1 MNKASS
7 NGFPK
12 CRLCEKPIHR
22 VFIDLGLSPLSNAFL
37 SAEQLNKME
46 PFFPLRVYVCDSC
59 FLVQLEEF
67 QTPSAIF
74 SKYTYFS
81 SYSSS
86 WLAHARNY
94 VIDTIARFSID
105 ESWQVVEIASNDG
118 YLLRNFKEANIPAIG
133 IEPARNVAEVAEN
146 NGIPTLVKFFGVS
159 TAEYLVGGDVK
170 ADLLIG
176 NNVLAHVPRLNDFV
190 AGMKLLLSQRGII
203 TMEFPHLMQ
212 MMKHNQFDTIY
223 HEHFSY
229 ISLLA
234 AENLFSRHGLT
245 IFDVAELPTHG
256 GSLRIYARHN
266 DNNNFPVT
274 DNIEILRRKEREFG
288 LDRVETYNAFDEMA
302 RITKCRLLETLIR
315 IKREGKTISGY
326 GAPAKG
332 NTLLNYCGIRS
343 DFLDYTVDMS
353 PHKQGLHL
361 PGTRIPIYE
370 PERIT
375 VTRPDYLLVLPWNLK
390 DEIMEQTSSIRN
402 WGGQYIVPI
411 PDVRVYS

>member
-12 CRLCEKPIHR
+12 CRLCNKPLNR
-22 VFIDLGLSPLSNAFL
+22 VFIDLGLSPLSNAYL
-37 SAEQLNKME
+37 TPEQLNKME

-67 QTPSAIF
+67 QTPSIIF
-74 SKYTYFS
+74 SNYTYFS

-94 VIDTIARFSID
+94 AMDIIDRFSID
-105 ESWQVVEIASNDG
+105 KSWQVVEIASNDG

-133 IEPARNVAEVAEN
+133 IEPARNVAEVAEK
-146 NGIPTLVKFFGVS
+146 NGIPTIVKFFGVS
-159 TAEYLVGGDVK
+159 TAEDLVEGEIK

-176 NNVLAHVPRLNDFV
+176 NNVLAHVPQLNDFV
-190 AGMKLLLSQRGII
+190 AGMKILLSQRGII

-212 MMKHNQFDTIY
+212 MMQNNQFDTIY

-229 ISLLA
+229 LSLLSV
-234 AENLFSRHGLT
+234 ENLFSRHGLT
-245 IFDVAELPTHG
+245 IFDVDELPTHG

-266 DNNNFPVT
+266 DNHNYAVT
-274 DNIEILRRKEREFG
+274 GNIENMRRKEREFG
-288 LDRVETYNAFDEMA
+288 LDSMETYDTFEAMA
-302 RITKCRLLETLIR
+302 KITKCRLLETLIR
-315 IKREGKTISGY
+315 IKREGKTITGY

-343 DFLDYTVDMS
+343 DFIDYTVDMS

-361 PGTRIPIYE
+361 PGTRIPIYH
-370 PERIT
+370 PEKIKET
-375 VTRPDYLLVLPWNLK
+375 QPDYLLVLPWNLK
-390 DEIMEQTSSIRN
+390 DEIMEQTAGIRK
-402 WGGQYIVPI
+402 WGGKYIVPI
-411 PDVRVYS
+411 PEVRVYS